1 MESVG
6 GGRGGNEPSVEFS
19 SFPPS
24 PTLFKCLSS
33 SYVLFRTG
41 QPLYEFPSMANMG
54 WETHGGEDVAVF
66 ALGPWAHLFVGNYE
80 QNYIPYAISY
90 AAQMGPG
97 AEHERKADDDVGRQ
111 QSSSSSVG
119 WSCATLMAAVVW
131 YAFR

>member
-1 MESVG
+1 
-6 GGRGGNEPSVEFS
+6 
-19 SFPPS
+19 
-24 PTLFKCLSS
+24 
-33 SYVLFRTG
+33 
-41 QPLYEFPSMANMG
+41 MANME

-97 AEHERKADDDVGRQ
+97 AEHERKVDDDVRRQ
-111 QSSSSSVG
+111 RSSGSAVG
-119 WSCATLMAAVVW
+119 WPCATLAVAVVS